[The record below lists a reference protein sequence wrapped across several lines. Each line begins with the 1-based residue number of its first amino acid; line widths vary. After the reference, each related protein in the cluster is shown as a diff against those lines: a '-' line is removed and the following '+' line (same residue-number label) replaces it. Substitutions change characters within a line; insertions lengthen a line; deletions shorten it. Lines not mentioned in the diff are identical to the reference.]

1 MNNLFLKLTLTIFLA
16 KSVFLLTETPPN
28 LPSLLPPPKFPVEPF
43 CNQELLAAF
52 QFKGL
57 TTPSPNPL
65 LLCPDVKLS
74 CCTKTDQI
82 ILYENF
88 VERKEEDDMNT
99 RFKYIQSIYEDFLL
113 ATATVHSQAA
123 KLLKKYSFKKISN
136 CKIFAQRIQK
146 FETQKIFPRL
156 KVAIKQ
162 MHTFYA
168 RSYKG
173 VYCSVCD
180 ATNHQFFDFTN
191 PDKMEIKF
199 SQKFCRDIIARSLH
213 PLIYFE
219 THLIKYANL
228 LTQFSSFCNSMN
240 QFEDGEISNY
250 DTILPKQN
258 RVKMLENCRQNLNIE
273 DKWFEHCEP
282 ICKKYNF
289 LKYNPFFSPNLYEY
303 RKSTLLLNELS
314 ERFKK
319 LSLKQKQLKK
329 GRTLSEHKTTK
340 NALASKNELKNLE
353 EEAFEFQ
360 KKMFQISER
369 EVAEIERR
377 FPTDFIIKS
386 AMATDLD
393 FSDAEPMFDEI
404 PGLNPYKVG
413 RSTKIVRRLY
423 EIILKSPENL
433 QDNQSK
439 FWFQDEVET
448 PETVS
453 KHLAMPRSLVDEG
466 LNHKQDRRL
475 GNSNRTGV
483 MAAIQ
488 VAILI
493 FMVNS
498 K

>member
-1 MNNLFLKLTLTIFLA
+1 MYNLFLKLTLAIFLA
-16 KSVFLLTETPPN
+16 KSVFLLNETPPN
-28 LPSLLPPPKFPVEPF
+28 LPSLLPPPKIRVEPF

-57 TTPSPNPL
+57 ATPSPDPL
-65 LLCPDVKLS
+65 LFCPDINLS

-82 ILYENF
+82 IIYENF
-88 VERKEEDDMNT
+88 VKGNEEEEMNT

-113 ATATVHSQAA
+113 ATATVHNQAA
-123 KLLKKYSFKKISN
+123 KLLQKYSFKKISN
-136 CKIFAQRIQK
+136 CRIFAQRIQK

-162 MHTFYA
+162 MHSFYV

-180 ATNHQFFDFTN
+180 ATNHQFFDLTN
-191 PDKMEIKF
+191 PDQMEINF
-199 SQKFCRDIIARSLH
+199 SQKFCRDIIARSLY

-228 LTQFSSFCNSMN
+228 LTEFSSFCNSMN
-240 QFEDGEISNY
+240 RFEDGEISSY
-250 DTILPKQN
+250 DKILPKQN
-258 RVKMLENCRQNLNIE
+258 RIKMLENCRQNLNIE

-282 ICKKYNF
+282 VCKKYNF
-289 LKYNPFFSPNLYEY
+289 LKYNPFFSPNLKEY

-314 ERFKK
+314 KRFKK

-329 GRTLSEHKTTK
+329 GRTLSENKTTK
-340 NALASKNELKNLE
+340 NALASNNELKNRE
-353 EEAFEFQ
+353 QEAFNFQ
-360 KKMFQISER
+360 EKMFQISER

-386 AMATDLD
+386 ALATHLDPSMAE
-393 FSDAEPMFDEI
+393 SMFDEI

-413 RSTKIVRRLY
+413 RSTKMVRKLY

-433 QDNQSK
+433 KDNQSK
-439 FWFQDEVET
+439 FWFPEEAET

-466 LNHKQDRRL
+466 LNPKQDRRL
-475 GNSNRTGV
+475 GNLNRTGV